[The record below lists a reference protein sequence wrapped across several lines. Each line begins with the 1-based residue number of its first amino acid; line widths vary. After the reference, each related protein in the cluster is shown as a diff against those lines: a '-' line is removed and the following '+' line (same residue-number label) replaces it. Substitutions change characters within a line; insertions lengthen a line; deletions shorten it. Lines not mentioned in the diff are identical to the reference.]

1 MRQRHICVTL
11 YSTLAHYILL
21 MAGLFIVLEGI
32 DGSGKDTHL
41 KFIAKELRELGHT
54 VVETAE
60 PSGGRVGTFLKR
72 YANWNEERL
81 PAESEALLYASDRF
95 DHVKNVIRP
104 ALRRDQIVISARY
117 YYSSMAYQ
125 GAVGVDLDWI
135 REMNRF
141 ALKPDL
147 AVLLDILPEY
157 SLHRLKRRRSIYED
171 SDYLRKVR
179 DIYIK
184 LVNEGELVKVDAD
197 RPKRVVQGELLS
209 MIQELV
215 ERRNAKSGP

>member
-1 MRQRHICVTL
+1 
-11 YSTLAHYILL
+11 
-21 MAGLFIVLEGI
+21 MAGKGLFIVLEGI
-32 DGSGKDTHL
+32 DGSGKDTHI
-41 KFIAKELRELGHT
+41 KFLAKELRELGYA

-60 PSGGRVGTFLKR
+60 PSRDRVGTFLQR
-72 YANWNEERL
+72 YAKRKEERL

-95 DHVKNVIRP
+95 DHVKNVIKP

-179 DIYIK
+179 DIYIR

>member
-1 MRQRHICVTL
+1 
-11 YSTLAHYILL
+11 
-21 MAGLFIVLEGI
+21 MAGKGLFIVLEGI

-41 KFIAKELRELGHT
+41 KFLAKELRELGYT

-60 PSGGRVGTFLKR
+60 PSRDRVGTFLKR
-72 YANWNEERL
+72 YAKGNEKRL

-95 DHVKNVIRP
+95 DHVKNVITP
-104 ALRRDQIVISARY
+104 ALLRDQIVISARY

-135 REMNRF
+135 KEMNRF

-179 DIYIK
+179 DIYIR

-209 MIQELV
+209 MIQDLV
-215 ERRNAKSGP
+215 ERRNARPES

>member
-1 MRQRHICVTL
+1 
-11 YSTLAHYILL
+11 
-21 MAGLFIVLEGI
+21 MAGKGLFIVLEGI

-41 KFIAKELRELGHT
+41 KFLAKELRELGYA

-60 PSGGRVGTFLKR
+60 PSGGRVGMFLKR

-95 DHVKNVIRP
+95 DHLKNVVKP
-104 ALRRDQIVISARY
+104 ALLRDQIVISARY

-135 REMNRF
+135 KEMNRF

-184 LVNEGELVKVDAD
+184 LVNEGELVNVDAD

-215 ERRNAKSGP
+215 ERRNAKPGP

>member
-1 MRQRHICVTL
+1 
-11 YSTLAHYILL
+11 
-21 MAGLFIVLEGI
+21 MAGKGIFIVLEGI

-41 KFIAKELRELGHT
+41 KFLAKELRELGYT

-60 PSGGRVGTFLKR
+60 PSRDRVGTFLKR
-72 YANWNEERL
+72 YAKRNEERL

-95 DHVKNVIRP
+95 DHVKNVIKP
-104 ALRRDQIVISARY
+104 ALLRDQIVISARY

-135 REMNRF
+135 KEMNRF

-184 LVNEGELVKVDAD
+184 LVNEGDLVKVDAD

-209 MIQELV
+209 MIQDLV

>member
-1 MRQRHICVTL
+1 
-11 YSTLAHYILL
+11 
-21 MAGLFIVLEGI
+21 MAGKGLFIVLEGI

-41 KFIAKELRELGHT
+41 KFLAKELREQGYT

-60 PSGGRVGTFLKR
+60 PSMDRVGTFLKR
-72 YANWNEERL
+72 YAKRNEDRL

-104 ALRRDQIVISARY
+104 ALLRDQIVISARY

-147 AVLLDILPEY
+147 AVLLDSLPEY

-179 DIYIK
+179 EIYIR
-184 LVNEGELVKVDAD
+184 LVDEGELVKVDAD

-209 MIQELV
+209 MIQDLV
-215 ERRNAKSGP
+215 ERRNPRPEP

>member
-1 MRQRHICVTL
+1 
-11 YSTLAHYILL
+11 
-21 MAGLFIVLEGI
+21 MAGKGLFIVLEGI
-32 DGSGKDTHL
+32 DGSGKDTHI
-41 KFIAKELRELGHT
+41 KFLAKELRELGYA

-60 PSGGRVGTFLKR
+60 PSRDRVGTFLKR
-72 YANWNEERL
+72 YAKRKEERL

-95 DHVKNVIRP
+95 DHVKNVIKP

-135 REMNRF
+135 KEMNRF

>member
-1 MRQRHICVTL
+1 
-11 YSTLAHYILL
+11 
-21 MAGLFIVLEGI
+21 MAGKGLFIVLEGI

-41 KFIAKELRELGHT
+41 MFIAKELRELGHT

-72 YANWNEERL
+72 YANRKEERL

-95 DHVKNVIRP
+95 EHLKNVVKP
-104 ALRRDQIVISARY
+104 ALLRDQIVISARY

-125 GAVGVDLDWI
+125 GAKGVDLNWI

-157 SLHRLKRRRSIYED
+157 SLHRLKRRRSIYEV
-171 SDYLRKVR
+171 SGYLRNVR
-179 DIYIK
+179 DIYIR
-184 LVNEGELVKVDAD
+184 LVNQGELVKVNAD
-197 RPKRVVQGELLS
+197 RPKRIVREELLS
-209 MIQELV
+209 MVRPFLASHHERAPENEQEKKESEHV
-215 ERRNAKSGP
+215 EKR

>member
-1 MRQRHICVTL
+1 
-11 YSTLAHYILL
+11 
-21 MAGLFIVLEGI
+21 MAGKGLFIVLEGI

-41 KFIAKELRELGHT
+41 KFLAKELRELGYA

-60 PSGGRVGTFLKR
+60 PSRDRVGTFLKR
-72 YANWNEERL
+72 YAKRKEKRL

-135 REMNRF
+135 KEMNRF

-147 AVLLDILPEY
+147 AVLLDILPEF

-184 LVNEGELVKVDAD
+184 LVNDGELVNVDAD

-209 MIQELV
+209 MTQELV
-215 ERRNAKSGP
+215 ERRNAKPEP

>member
-1 MRQRHICVTL
+1 
-11 YSTLAHYILL
+11 
-21 MAGLFIVLEGI
+21 MAGEGLFIVLEGI

-41 KFIAKELRELGHT
+41 KFIANELRGLGYT

-60 PSGGRVGTFLKR
+60 PSDHRVGTFLKR
-72 YANWNEERL
+72 YAKRNEERL
-81 PAESEALLYASDRF
+81 PAQSEALLYAADRF
-95 DHVKNVIRP
+95 DHVKNVITP
-104 ALRRDQIVISARY
+104 ALLRDQIVISARY

-141 ALKPDL
+141 ALRPDL

-157 SLHRLKRRRSIYED
+157 SLHRLKRQRSIYED

-179 DIYIK
+179 DIYIR

-209 MIQELV
+209 MIQDLL
-215 ERRNAKSGP
+215 ERKDIGRMT

>member
-1 MRQRHICVTL
+1 
-11 YSTLAHYILL
+11 
-21 MAGLFIVLEGI
+21 MAGKGLFIVLEGI
-32 DGSGKDTHL
+32 DGSGKDTHI
-41 KFIAKELRELGHT
+41 KFLAKELRELGYA

-60 PSGGRVGTFLKR
+60 PSRDRVGTFLKR
-72 YANWNEERL
+72 YAKRKEERL

-95 DHVKNVIRP
+95 DHVKNVIKP

-125 GAVGVDLDWI
+125 GAVGVDLNWI
-135 REMNRF
+135 KEMNRF

>member
-1 MRQRHICVTL
+1 
-11 YSTLAHYILL
+11 
-21 MAGLFIVLEGI
+21 MAGKGLFIVLEGI

-41 KFIAKELRELGHT
+41 KFIANELRGLGYT

-60 PSGGRVGTFLKR
+60 PSDHRVGTFLKR
-72 YANWNEERL
+72 YAKRNEERL
-81 PAESEALLYASDRF
+81 PAQSEALLYAADRF
-95 DHVKNVIRP
+95 DHVKNVITP
-104 ALRRDQIVISARY
+104 ALLRDQIVISARY

-141 ALKPDL
+141 ALRPDL

-157 SLHRLKRRRSIYED
+157 SLHRLKRQRSIYED

-179 DIYIK
+179 DIYIR

-209 MIQELV
+209 MIQDLL
-215 ERRNAKSGP
+215 ERKDIGRMT

>member
-1 MRQRHICVTL
+1 
-11 YSTLAHYILL
+11 
-21 MAGLFIVLEGI
+21 MAGKGLFIVLEGI
-32 DGSGKDTHL
+32 DGSGKDTHI
-41 KFIAKELRELGHT
+41 KFLAKELRELGYA

-60 PSGGRVGTFLKR
+60 PSRDRVGTFLKR
-72 YANWNEERL
+72 YAKRKEKRL

-95 DHVKNVIRP
+95 DHVKNVIKP

-135 REMNRF
+135 KEMNRF

>member
-1 MRQRHICVTL
+1 
-11 YSTLAHYILL
+11 
-21 MAGLFIVLEGI
+21 MAGKGLFIVLEGI
-32 DGSGKDTHL
+32 DGSGKDTHI
-41 KFIAKELRELGHT
+41 KFLAKELRELGYA

-60 PSGGRVGTFLKR
+60 PSRDRVGTFLKR
-72 YANWNEERL
+72 YAKRKEERL

-135 REMNRF
+135 KEMNRF

-179 DIYIK
+179 DIYIR

>member
-1 MRQRHICVTL
+1 
-11 YSTLAHYILL
+11 
-21 MAGLFIVLEGI
+21 MAGKGLFIVLEGI

-41 KFIAKELRELGHT
+41 KFIANELRGLGYT

-60 PSGGRVGTFLKR
+60 PSDHSVGTFLKR
-72 YANWNEERL
+72 YAKRNEERL
-81 PAESEALLYASDRF
+81 PAQSEALLYAADRF
-95 DHVKNVIRP
+95 DHVKNVITP
-104 ALRRDQIVISARY
+104 ALLRDQIVISARY

-141 ALKPDL
+141 ALRPDL

-157 SLHRLKRRRSIYED
+157 SLHRLKRQRSIYED

-179 DIYIK
+179 DIYIR

-197 RPKRVVQGELLS
+197 RPKRVVQGELIS
-209 MIQELV
+209 MIQDLL
-215 ERRNAKSGP
+215 ERKNIGRMT

>member
-1 MRQRHICVTL
+1 
-11 YSTLAHYILL
+11 
-21 MAGLFIVLEGI
+21 MAGKGLFIVLEGI

-41 KFIAKELRELGHT
+41 KFLAKELREQGYT

-60 PSGGRVGTFLKR
+60 PSMDRVGTFLKR
-72 YANWNEERL
+72 YAKRNEDRL

-104 ALRRDQIVISARY
+104 ALLRDQIVISARY

-179 DIYIK
+179 EIYIR
-184 LVNEGELVKVDAD
+184 LVDEGGLVKVDAD

-209 MIQELV
+209 MIQDLV
-215 ERRNAKSGP
+215 ERRNPRPEP

>member
-1 MRQRHICVTL
+1 
-11 YSTLAHYILL
+11 
-21 MAGLFIVLEGI
+21 MAGKGLFIVLEGI

-41 KFIAKELRELGHT
+41 KFLAKELRELGYT
-54 VVETAE
+54 IVETAE
-60 PSGGRVGTFLKR
+60 PSRDRVGTFLKR
-72 YANWNEERL
+72 YARRNEERL
-81 PAESEALLYASDRF
+81 SAESEALLYASDRF
-95 DHVKNVIRP
+95 DHVKNVIKP
-104 ALRRDQIVISARY
+104 ALLRDQIVISARY

-135 REMNRF
+135 KEMNRF

-147 AVLLDILPEY
+147 AVLLDIMPEY

-184 LVNEGELVKVDAD
+184 LVNEGDLVNVDAD

-209 MIQELV
+209 MIQDLIEH
-215 ERRNAKSGP
+215 RNARPET

>member
-1 MRQRHICVTL
+1 
-11 YSTLAHYILL
+11 
-21 MAGLFIVLEGI
+21 
-32 DGSGKDTHL
+32 
-41 KFIAKELRELGHT
+41 
-54 VVETAE
+54 
-60 PSGGRVGTFLKR
+60 
-72 YANWNEERL
+72 
-81 PAESEALLYASDRF
+81 
-95 DHVKNVIRP
+95 VIKP

-135 REMNRF
+135 KEMNRF

-184 LVNEGELVKVDAD
+184 LVNDGELVNVDAD

>member
-1 MRQRHICVTL
+1 
-11 YSTLAHYILL
+11 
-21 MAGLFIVLEGI
+21 MAGKGLFIVLEGI

-41 KFIAKELRELGHT
+41 KFLAKELRELGYV

-60 PSGGRVGTFLKR
+60 PSRDRVGTFLKR
-72 YANWNEERL
+72 YAKRKEERL

-104 ALRRDQIVISARY
+104 ALLRDQIVISARY

-135 REMNRF
+135 KEMNRF

-179 DIYIK
+179 DIYIR
-184 LVNEGELVKVDAD
+184 LVDEGELVKVDAD

>member
-1 MRQRHICVTL
+1 
-11 YSTLAHYILL
+11 
-21 MAGLFIVLEGI
+21 MAGKGLFIVLEGI

-41 KFIAKELRELGHT
+41 KFLAKELRDLGYA

-60 PSGGRVGTFLKR
+60 PSRDRVGTFLKR
-72 YANWNEERL
+72 YAKRKEKRL

-135 REMNRF
+135 KEMNRF

-147 AVLLDILPEY
+147 AVLLDILPEF

-184 LVNEGELVKVDAD
+184 LVNEGELVNVDAD

-209 MIQELV
+209 MTQELV
-215 ERRNAKSGP
+215 ERRNAKPEP

>member
-1 MRQRHICVTL
+1 
-11 YSTLAHYILL
+11 
-21 MAGLFIVLEGI
+21 MAGKGLFIVLEGI
-32 DGSGKDTHL
+32 DGSGKDTHI
-41 KFIAKELRELGHT
+41 KFLAKELRELGYA

-60 PSGGRVGTFLKR
+60 PSRDRVGTFLKR
-72 YANWNEERL
+72 YAKRKEERL

-95 DHVKNVIRP
+95 DHVKNVIKP

-135 REMNRF
+135 KEMNRF

-179 DIYIK
+179 DIYIR

>member
-1 MRQRHICVTL
+1 
-11 YSTLAHYILL
+11 

-41 KFIAKELRELGHT
+41 KFLARELRELGHT

-60 PSGGRVGTFLKR
+60 PSGGRVGMFLKR

-135 REMNRF
+135 KEMNRF

-179 DIYIK
+179 DIYIR
-184 LVNEGELVKVDAD
+184 LVNEGELVNVDAD

-209 MIQELV
+209 MIQDLV
-215 ERRNAKSGP
+215 ERRNASPGLDTFL

>member
-1 MRQRHICVTL
+1 
-11 YSTLAHYILL
+11 
-21 MAGLFIVLEGI
+21 MAGKGLFIVLEGI

-41 KFIAKELRELGHT
+41 KFLAKELQELGHT

-60 PSGGRVGTFLKR
+60 PSRDRVGTFLKR
-72 YANWNEERL
+72 YAKRKEKRL

-95 DHVKNVIRP
+95 DHVKNVIKP

-135 REMNRF
+135 KEMNRF

-184 LVNEGELVKVDAD
+184 LVNDGELVNVDAD

>member
-1 MRQRHICVTL
+1 
-11 YSTLAHYILL
+11 
-21 MAGLFIVLEGI
+21 MAGKGLFIVLEGI

-41 KFIAKELRELGHT
+41 KLLARELRELGYA

-60 PSGGRVGTFLKR
+60 PSRGRVGTFLKG
-72 YANWNEERL
+72 YAKRKERL
-81 PAESEALLYASDRF
+81 PAESEAFLYASDRF
-95 DHVKNVIRP
+95 EHLKNVVKP

-147 AVLLDILPEY
+147 AILLDILPEY

-184 LVNEGELVKVDAD
+184 LVNQGELVKVDAD

-209 MIQELV
+209 MVLNSLHERAPENEQE
-215 ERRNAKSGP
+215 KSETQ

>member
-1 MRQRHICVTL
+1 
-11 YSTLAHYILL
+11 
-21 MAGLFIVLEGI
+21 MAGKGLFIVLEGI

-41 KFIAKELRELGHT
+41 KLLARKLRELGYT

-60 PSGGRVGTFLKR
+60 PSRGGVGAFLKR
-72 YANWNEERL
+72 YAKRNEERL

-95 DHVKNVIRP
+95 EHLKNVVKP

-125 GAVGVDLDWI
+125 GAMGVDLDWI
-135 REMNRF
+135 KEMTRF

-147 AVLLDILPEY
+147 AFLLDILPEY
-157 SLHRLKRRRSIYED
+157 SLHRLKRRLSIYED

-209 MIQELV
+209 MVLNSLHERAPENEQE
-215 ERRNAKSGP
+215 KSETR

>member
-1 MRQRHICVTL
+1 
-11 YSTLAHYILL
+11 
-21 MAGLFIVLEGI
+21 
-32 DGSGKDTHL
+32 
-41 KFIAKELRELGHT
+41 
-54 VVETAE
+54 
-60 PSGGRVGTFLKR
+60 
-72 YANWNEERL
+72 
-81 PAESEALLYASDRF
+81 
-95 DHVKNVIRP
+95 
-104 ALRRDQIVISARY
+104 
-117 YYSSMAYQ
+117 
-125 GAVGVDLDWI
+125 VGVDLDWI
-135 REMNRF
+135 KEMNRF

-179 DIYIK
+179 DIYIR

>member
-1 MRQRHICVTL
+1 
-11 YSTLAHYILL
+11 
-21 MAGLFIVLEGI
+21 MAGKGLFIVLEGI

-41 KFIAKELRELGHT
+41 KFLAKELREQGYT

-60 PSGGRVGTFLKR
+60 PSRDRVGTFLKR
-72 YANWNEERL
+72 YAKRNEERL

-95 DHVKNVIRP
+95 DHVKNVITP
-104 ALRRDQIVISARY
+104 ALLRDQMVISVRY

-179 DIYIK
+179 EIYIK
-184 LVNEGELVKVDAD
+184 LVDEGELVKVDAD

-209 MIQELV
+209 MVRDLI
-215 ERRNAKSGP
+215 ERRNAKSEA

>member
-1 MRQRHICVTL
+1 
-11 YSTLAHYILL
+11 
-21 MAGLFIVLEGI
+21 MAGKGLFIVLEGI
-32 DGSGKDTHL
+32 DGSGKDTHI
-41 KFIAKELRELGHT
+41 KFLAKELRELGYA

-60 PSGGRVGTFLKR
+60 PSRDRVGTFLKR
-72 YANWNEERL
+72 YAKRKEERL

-95 DHVKNVIRP
+95 DHVKNVIKP

-135 REMNRF
+135 KEMNRF

-179 DIYIK
+179 DIYIR

-215 ERRNAKSGP
+215 ERRNAKSGL

>member
-1 MRQRHICVTL
+1 MV
-11 YSTLAHYILL
+11 
-21 MAGLFIVLEGI
+21 GLFIVLEGI

-60 PSGGRVGTFLKR
+60 PSGGRVGMFLKR

-95 DHVKNVIRP
+95 DHLKNVVKP
-104 ALRRDQIVISARY
+104 ALRRDQIVISTRY

-125 GAVGVDLDWI
+125 GAKGVDLARI

-147 AVLLDILPEY
+147 AILLDILPES
-157 SLHRLKRRRSIYED
+157 SLHRLKRRRSIYEV
-171 SDYLRKVR
+171 SGYLRKVR
-179 DIYIK
+179 NIYIE
-184 LVNEGELVKVDAD
+184 LANEGELVKVNAD
-197 RPKRVVQGELLS
+197 RPKRVVREELLS
-209 MIQELV
+209 MILNSLHERAPENEQE
-215 ERRNAKSGP
+215 KGT